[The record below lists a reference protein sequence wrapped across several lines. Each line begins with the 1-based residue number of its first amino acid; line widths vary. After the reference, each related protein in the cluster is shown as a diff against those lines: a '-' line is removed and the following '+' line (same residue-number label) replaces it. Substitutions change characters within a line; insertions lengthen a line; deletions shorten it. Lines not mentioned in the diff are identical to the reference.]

1 MILYKFLFSLYV
13 TLCKPLRTLPANLQ
27 LASSWFNYFL
37 LLRSNL
43 LLAKSTNNVIALF
56 LIIIFI
62 TSCEKNVTV
71 EIPKATEEIV
81 VEGVIET
88 DAVAI
93 VFLSH
98 TLPFFGQI
106 NISDILLNSILGATV
121 IVEDGSM
128 TDTLFQITPLY
139 GIYMGSKIHG
149 TPGNKYKLTV
159 IAEDKIL
166 HAFTSIPMPVK
177 LDSVWWKPNGNRDS
191 LGFAW
196 AHLSDPDTIGNCYR
210 WYAKRINRY
219 TFGEDIGKI
228 KDSTF
233 IPPPGSVFEDKFIN
247 TKSFDLSFP
256 RGKFQFSNKK
266 DDLNDE
272 EFYFKRGDTI
282 VIKFCSIDQSHFEF
296 WRAEETQVQNNGNP
310 FGSPAPLPSNILG
323 GLGFWGGYAP
333 SFDTIIAK

>member
-1 MILYKFLFSLYV
+1 MNPYKLSLSLCV
-13 TLCKPLRTLPANLQ
+13 TLL
-27 LASSWFNYFL
+27 
-37 LLRSNL
+37 
-43 LLAKSTNNVIALF
+43 KSTNHFIVLF
-56 LIIIFI
+56 LILLFI

-88 DAVAI
+88 DKVAI

-106 NISDILLNSILGATV
+106 NTSDILLNSIVGATV

-128 TDTLFQITPLY
+128 ADTLVQISPLY
-139 GIYMGSKIHG
+139 GIYIGSKIHG
-149 TPGNKYKLTV
+149 TPDNKYKLTV
-159 IAEDKIL
+159 IAEGKTL
-166 HAFTSIPMPVK
+166 YAFTSIPQPVK
-177 LDSVWWKPNGNRDS
+177 LDSVWWKPNGNHDS
-191 LGFAW
+191 LGYAW

-210 WYAKRINRY
+210 WYAQRINRY

-266 DDLNDE
+266 DDLNIE
-272 EFYFKRGDTI
+272 EFYLTRVTQKLSPLYWHQAFSTSDLTEVPFSFLKNRI
-282 VIKFCSIDQSHFEF
+282 FICM
-296 WRAEETQVQNNGNP
+296 EE
-310 FGSPAPLPSNILG
+310 
-323 GLGFWGGYAP
+323 
-333 SFDTIIAK
+333 K